1 MPGDAMVKDA
11 RPLEDVMVGDTVER
25 EAMAGEGVVR
35 YAAARGRVAG
45 DAVAGSAVVRNT
57 AF

>member
-1 MPGDAMVKDA
+1 MVKDA